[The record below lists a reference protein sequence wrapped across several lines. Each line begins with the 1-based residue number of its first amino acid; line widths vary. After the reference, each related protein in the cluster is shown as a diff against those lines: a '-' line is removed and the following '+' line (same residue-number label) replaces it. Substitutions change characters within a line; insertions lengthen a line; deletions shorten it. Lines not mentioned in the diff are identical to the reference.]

1 MPVSAIDRM
10 KQHSIEAARLYA
22 WEKQRPAFLAEF
34 LRALGRNSEEA
45 AHENVSSTRHCGATL
60 RASGCSRCVAPFWMP
75 LHPCETGVLG
85 CRVKSRGAGNS
96 VACFRVRR
104 LSKTSITILGD
115 GNSVTFS
122 HEARI
127 ESCTIVIRGNGNRV
141 VIGRSLLTGV
151 GVAISGDGNT
161 ISVGDAC
168 MIMGLSLVCEDDANS
183 IVIAASTQVH
193 GSTELA
199 AIEGTRIR
207 IGESCLF
214 SGGIHFRTGDS
225 HSLTDLE
232 GKRTNPSRDITI
244 GDHVWLGMNVTVLK
258 GVTVPDSS
266 GRRSLLRGVRAVR
279 QAPLR
284 YRGQSRAS
292 LAGGNR
298 LAGGSLG
305 RTRGAERGVRSVPA
319 ESSPSDDI
327 LWT

>member
-1 MPVSAIDRM
+1 MRSELHSALRSNPAGVRLLALRRSVLDASAPV
-10 KQHSIEAARLYA
+10 
-22 WEKQRPAFLAEF
+22 
-34 LRALGRNSEEA
+34 RN
-45 AHENVSSTRHCGATL
+45 R
-60 RASGCSRCVAPFWMP
+60 
-75 LHPCETGVLG
+75 VLG

-266 GRRSLLRGVRAVR
+266 VVGACSVVSGRFGKPHCVIAGNPARVLREGIDWRVDR
-279 QAPLR
+279 
-284 YRGQSRAS
+284 
-292 LAGGNR
+292 
-298 LAGGSLG
+298 
-305 RTRGAERGVRSVPA
+305 
-319 ESSPSDDI
+319 
-327 LWT
+327 